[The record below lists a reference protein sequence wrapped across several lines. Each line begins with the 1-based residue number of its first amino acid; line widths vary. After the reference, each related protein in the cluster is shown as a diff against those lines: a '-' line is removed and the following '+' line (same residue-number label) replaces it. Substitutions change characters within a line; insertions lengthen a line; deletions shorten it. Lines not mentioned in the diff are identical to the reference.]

1 MLLGF
6 KQNARSLGQHLDL
19 LLMVKSNTD
28 TDTYNTTDD
37 TDTDTKVGGDSS
49 RIPGVSTIK
58 QRSWSHVCWVHGSQG
73 DRIHSGGEVDISID
87 RYLDM

>member
-1 MLLGF
+1 MYVGF

-19 LLMVKSNTD
+19 LLMVKTNTNTD
-28 TDTYNTTDD
+28 NNTDD

-49 RIPGVSTIK
+49 RIPGVATIK

-87 RYLDM
+87 SG

>member
-19 LLMVKSNTD
+19 LLMVKANTNTD
-28 TDTYNTTDD
+28 NTDNNPDTTDNN
-37 TDTDTKVGGDSS
+37 TDTKVGGDSS
-49 RIPGVSTIK
+49 RIPGVSTIR

-87 RYLDM
+87 SG